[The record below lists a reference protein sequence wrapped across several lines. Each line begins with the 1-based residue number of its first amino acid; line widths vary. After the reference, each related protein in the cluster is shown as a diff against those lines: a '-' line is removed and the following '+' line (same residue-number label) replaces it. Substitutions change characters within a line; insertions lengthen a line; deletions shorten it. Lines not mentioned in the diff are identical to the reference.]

1 MGFVAPGRLAAAVS
15 AAGGLGVIGAG
26 TMTAA
31 QLQEEIHLVRDTTD
45 KPFGVDILFAQ
56 IKAERSEQVV
66 RYTNEVNRL
75 IEVVLAERVPV
86 LIAGLG
92 SPAGVVPDSHA
103 QGMTVMA
110 LAGNVRQAK
119 RMAAEGVDIIIAQGH
134 EAGGH
139 TGRIGTM
146 ALVPQVVDAVP
157 VPVLAAGGLA
167 DGRGLVAALALG
179 ASGIWMGTRFV
190 ASVEALAH
198 DNYKNKIAEIDEEG
212 TVITRCHSGKP
223 CRLIRN
229 QFTDSWEG
237 REHEILPFPLQ
248 SMRVGTEA
256 AKKAR
261 YEGKVEEG
269 GLPAGQISGLIT
281 AVEPA
286 GEIVRRIMAE
296 ARAVLEDGL
305 GRR

>member
-1 MGFVAPGRLAAAVS
+1 MNAQEILSTRFCRQLGLQYPICQAGMGFVAPGRLAAAVS

-26 TMTAA
+26 TMTAT
-31 QLQEEIHLVRDTTD
+31 QLRDEIQVVRDTTD

-56 IKAERSEQVV
+56 IKADRTDQVV
-66 RYTNEVNRL
+66 RYTDEVRRL
-75 IEVVLAERVPV
+75 IAVVLEERVPV

-92 SPAGVVPDSHA
+92 SPAGVVPDAHA

-110 LAGNVRQAK
+110 LAGNVKQAK

-146 ALVPQVVDAVP
+146 ALVPQVVDAVQT
-157 VPVLAAGGLA
+157 PVLAAGGLA
-167 DGRGLVAALALG
+167 DGRGLIAALALG
-179 ASGIWMGTRFV
+179 ASGVWMGTRFV

-198 DNYKNKIAEIDEEG
+198 GNYKNKIVEIDEEG
-212 TVITRCHSGKP
+212 TVITRCQSGKP

-229 QFTDSWEG
+229 RFTDSWEG
-237 REHEILPFPLQ
+237 RENEILPFPLQ
-248 SMRVGTEA
+248 SIKVGTEA

-269 GLPAGQISGLIT
+269 GLPAGKSL
-281 AVEPA
+281 
-286 GEIVRRIMAE
+286 
-296 ARAVLEDGL
+296 D
-305 GRR
+305 